1 MMVTAEVW
9 NINFC
14 ETRECT
20 SYMENEI
27 DSETVT
33 DYDYKR
39 ARERKLYQI
48 NRISMW
54 FGALG

>member
-14 ETRECT
+14 ETREYI
-20 SYMENEI
+20 SYIENEI

-39 ARERKLYQI
+39 ARERESYIRLIAYQCD
-48 NRISMW
+48 
-54 FGALG
+54 LVL